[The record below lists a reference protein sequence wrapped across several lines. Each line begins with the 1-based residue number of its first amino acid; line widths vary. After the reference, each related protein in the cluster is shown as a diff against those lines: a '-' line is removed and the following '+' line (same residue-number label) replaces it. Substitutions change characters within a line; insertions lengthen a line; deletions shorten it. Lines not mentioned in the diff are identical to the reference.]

1 MSSISR
7 PHVSETAQKM
17 PPTGKVIDCLNGH
30 GVLAG
35 DYYGFLHS
43 VQPVETW
50 ADVGILPEPI
60 PL

>member
-1 MSSISR
+1 MSRISR
-7 PHVSETAQKM
+7 PHVSETAQEM
-17 PPTGKVIDCLNGH
+17 PPTGKVIDH